1 MFNEQSLQ
9 FQEKIMERSGL
20 GDETYLPEGMHVFG
34 SLDMFCTAVCYGQL
48 FAPQVCVSSLS
59 SLTLVYNSNMLSA
72 PQVCVRGLHFAP
84 LVFATIFPSLGY
96 VSHHTLSG
104 FGQHLM

>member
-20 GDETYLPEGMHVFG
+20 GDETYLPEGMWFFGGLDTFCNAVSHRLVF
-34 SLDMFCTAVCYGQL
+34 V
-48 FAPQVCVSSLS
+48 PQVCLSNLLSLS
-59 SLTLVYNSNMLSA
+59 LVCVSNMLSA
-72 PQVCVRGLHFAP
+72 PQVCVKNLLSVP

-96 VSHHTLSG
+96 VSSSYSEL
-104 FGQHLM
+104 FIQ